1 PEEAPCNLRQTG
13 IPRQFALQ
21 KCAIF
26 SREPRRR
33 PKHERFLQAASH
45 QLTVAIG
52 QAPGRQKKAGVGG
65 AGEPPEPAA
74 PAEKSH
80 RWWLGSPSP
89 PRQDGTIA
97 RARIL
102 EMVQA
107 P

>member
-1 PEEAPCNLRQTG
+1 MFMGWFLLGAPPEQISDVILKRRHATYGKLVYHVNLRCKNAQY
-13 IPRQFALQ
+13 F
-21 KCAIF
+21 
-26 SREPRRR
+26 RESPRRR

-80 RWWLGSPSP
+80 R
-89 PRQDGTIA
+89 
-97 RARIL
+97 
-102 EMVQA
+102 
-107 P
+107 